1 MPHPGIM
8 TSVEA
13 ASDAELVA
21 ASLAGD
27 REAFGHIVARYQ
39 RLLCSLAYSAVGRV
53 SESEDIAQESFVT
66 AWKQLPALR
75 EPDKL
80 RSWLCGI
87 LRHQVS
93 RHRRRDGR
101 EPVRQA
107 DVLDAASDVRS
118 ADACTADQTMNNE
131 EQTILWNVLERLP
144 ERYREPLV
152 LYYRQNRSI
161 EHVAAELDLTE
172 DAVKQ
177 RLHRG
182 RRMIQEQVLAFVEG
196 ALARSTPA
204 KAFTVGVLAMLPAML
219 PAPAKAAGIGAVAAH
234 GSVFAKST
242 GIAALLASV
251 TGVVNFILSLRAAME
266 QTRTPRER
274 RTVVM
279 GASLCFGGAMAFLL
293 ALYGLRAASWKW
305 WEHREV
311 LAWTGQAVVFAF
323 IVILPVSMLWML
335 RHFRRMRTEERRLHP
350 EAFNN
355 PIDHIG
361 ATTGEYRSKAHLFGV
376 PLVHVRFALPD
387 VGARPVFAWFAAG
400 DRAVGLLFAWGNV
413 VAAPVSVGVVSVGL
427 LSVGALGFGVIG
439 LGTVGVGWLAVGC
452 ITVGYRAY
460 AWLSASGWL
469 TAQSAGFAVAGTG
482 AEAPVALAPHAND
495 AIARAMLAD
504 PNAGQN
510 QMIFFIVIVFFSLVP
525 LIYYTR
531 EIRRRLG
538 VQARAA
544 AARDAR
550 G

>member
-177 RLHRG
+177 RLRRG

-204 KAFTVGVLAMLPAML
+204 KAFTVGVLAMLPAVL
-219 PAPAKAAGIGAVAAH
+219 PAPAKAA
-234 GSVFAKST
+234 
-242 GIAALLASV
+242 
-251 TGVVNFILSLRAAME
+251 
-266 QTRTPRER
+266 
-274 RTVVM
+274 
-279 GASLCFGGAMAFLL
+279 
-293 ALYGLRAASWKW
+293 
-305 WEHREV
+305 
-311 LAWTGQAVVFAF
+311 
-323 IVILPVSMLWML
+323 
-335 RHFRRMRTEERRLHP
+335 
-350 EAFNN
+350 
-355 PIDHIG
+355 
-361 ATTGEYRSKAHLFGV
+361 
-376 PLVHVRFALPD
+376 
-387 VGARPVFAWFAAG
+387 
-400 DRAVGLLFAWGNV
+400 
-413 VAAPVSVGVVSVGL
+413 
-427 LSVGALGFGVIG
+427 
-439 LGTVGVGWLAVGC
+439 
-452 ITVGYRAY
+452 
-460 AWLSASGWL
+460 
-469 TAQSAGFAVAGTG
+469 
-482 AEAPVALAPHAND
+482 
-495 AIARAMLAD
+495 
-504 PNAGQN
+504 
-510 QMIFFIVIVFFSLVP
+510 
-525 LIYYTR
+525 
-531 EIRRRLG
+531 
-538 VQARAA
+538 
-544 AARDAR
+544 
-550 G
+550 